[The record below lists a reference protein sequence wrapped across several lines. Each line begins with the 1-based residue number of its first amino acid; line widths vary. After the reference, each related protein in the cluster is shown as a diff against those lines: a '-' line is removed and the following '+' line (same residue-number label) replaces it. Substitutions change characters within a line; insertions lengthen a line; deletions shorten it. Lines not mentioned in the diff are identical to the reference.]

1 MILILKWFILHYVL
15 LNLFTI
21 KKKEMNKK
29 YLVKLTP
36 HDNFF
41 FGGETTFGEVNA
53 NYFVKS
59 NYYPQQTSLLG
70 LIRYQL
76 LAQDKNGI
84 FKNNVIEN
92 PQKASGLIGANS
104 FHFKKDFS
112 FGKIKSI
119 SPVFISDSNNNY
131 LFQANKEYQVVDG
144 NFVLRQYD
152 TRNGKSTIYKENLV
166 IPFLSGYKAK
176 DGLPELLI
184 NKDLS
189 IIKHF
194 DFEFNGMFIK
204 NEQVGIRKNYDG
216 NSGDKAY
223 YIQIFFKIVK
233 GYSFVFILELEDND
247 DFESQ
252 NVVVLGGEQSKFKMD
267 VSEFVGEFNDLVP
280 DYEKSDNV
288 DKVVLVSD
296 AYLGNEIFDVCDFAI
311 TDIIDFRSIESS
323 VENTKNYSAFN
334 KTDTLNKTAKFNLF
348 KKGSVLYG
356 NVGAISNLINKN
368 ESLQKVGYNHFKEIN
383 KKS

>member
-1 MILILKWFILHYVL
+1 
-15 LNLFTI
+15 
-21 KKKEMNKK
+21 MNKK